1 MSDELDDGQTAR
13 TNGSGQ
19 SVNIRL
25 VGADRAFWIAVAVVM
40 SLFSFL
46 YCFSVNHEEAQR
58 VYFENREEAFIEQ
71 LSFEGYKVPLDV
83 LQHIHE
89 EKR

>member
-40 SLFSFL
+40 SLFSFRFNRRFYPFNAFRSLLGIGGEAESPTYREL
-46 YCFSVNHEEAQR
+46 YDGDWKHPTASGH
-58 VYFENREEAFIEQ
+58 
-71 LSFEGYKVPLDV
+71 G
-83 LQHIHE
+83 
-89 EKR
+89 